1 MESHILSEKETI
13 KRRMLQELMTKSGY
27 PPEMLEVDYPIYCR
41 GHTEYADIAVAHWNN
56 EEQEPYILIAVITDG
71 ESLQNSMK
79 RLRAYISS
87 LPTVRFTAVTDGV
100 CTVIEKRQGRT
111 YLPVSRFP
119 AYEKMNHRRY
129 WQYEYVNLKNQ
140 CSYEYLVD
148 RENEHNIQ
156 IRQKGCQETLN
167 PRKYYSVPII
177 GTVAAGALKP
187 AVQEYMGEM
196 HLPEEFGVGREEN
209 FALQVHGDSMIDFDI
224 LPGDYVIIKKQ
235 AFAASGDI
243 VVAGKHAE
251 DEVTLKKY
259 QLSGS
264 SVILLPGNSDYESI
278 VLPIQETYIN
288 GVVIGVMKKEN
299 K

>member
-1 MESHILSEKETI
+1 MKGHVLSKKETI
-13 KRRMLQELMTKSGY
+13 KQQILQELMKKSGY
-27 PPEMLEVDYPIYCR
+27 PPEMLETDYPIYCR
-41 GHTEYADIAVAHWNN
+41 GQTEYADIAVQHWNN
-56 EEQEPYILIAVITDG
+56 EEQEPYILIAVITEE
-71 ESLQNSMK
+71 ESLERSMK
-79 RLRAYISS
+79 QLQDYISA
-87 LPTVRFTAVTDGV
+87 LPTVRFAAVIDGTN
-100 CTVIEKRQGRT
+100 TVIEKRQGRI
-111 YLPVSRFP
+111 YLPVPQFP
-119 AYEKMNHRRY
+119 EYEKMNHRRY
-129 WQYEYVNLKNQ
+129 WQYEYVNLKNR

-148 RENEHNIQ
+148 RENEHEIQ
-156 IRQKGCQETLN
+156 IRQKGYQELLDS
-167 PRKYYSVPII
+167 RKYYSVPII
-177 GTVAAGALKP
+177 GTVAAGTLKP
-187 AVQEYMGEM
+187 AVQEYMGEIR
-196 HLPEEFGVGREEN
+196 LPEEFGVGREEN

-288 GVVIGVMKKEN
+288 GVVIGFMKKEN
-299 K
+299 E

>member
-1 MESHILSEKETI
+1 MTGHTLSKKETI
-13 KRRMLQELMTKSGY
+13 KQQILYELMTKCGY
-27 PPEMLEVDYPIYCR
+27 PPEMLETDYPIYCR
-41 GHTEYADIAVAHWNN
+41 GQTEYADIVVQHWNN
-56 EEQEPYILIAVITDG
+56 EEQEPYILIAVVTEK
-71 ESLQNSMK
+71 ESLEQSMK
-79 RLRAYISS
+79 RLKACISS
-87 LPTVRFTAVTDGV
+87 LPTIRFAAAANGS
-100 CTVIEKRQGRT
+100 CTIIEKRQGRI
-111 YLPVSRFP
+111 YLPVPQFP
-119 AYEKMNHRRY
+119 AYEKMNHWRY

-148 RENEHNIQ
+148 RENEHKIQ

-187 AVQEYMGEM
+187 AVQEYMGEI

-209 FALQVHGDSMIDFDI
+209 FALQVHGDSMIDFEI

-243 VVAGKHAE
+243 VVAGKHTE

-264 SVILLPGNSDYESI
+264 SVILLPGNRDYESI

-288 GVVIGVMKKEN
+288 GVVIGFMKKEN
-299 K
+299 E